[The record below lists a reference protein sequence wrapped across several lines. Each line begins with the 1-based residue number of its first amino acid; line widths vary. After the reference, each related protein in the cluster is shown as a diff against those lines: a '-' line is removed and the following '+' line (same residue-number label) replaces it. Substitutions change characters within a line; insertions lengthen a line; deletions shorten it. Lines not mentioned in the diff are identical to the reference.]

1 MRNIYFTTL
10 LVLLSISTLSAQYWQ
25 QKAIY
30 TINVDLNVET
40 NQFTGTQKIVYTN
53 NSPDTLTKVF
63 YHLYFNSFQPGSMMD
78 VRSRT
83 ISDPDRRVGNR
94 IEALQPDE
102 IGYQKVKSLKQNGK
116 SLKMKEVGTILEVEL
131 ATPIYPGKTATFDM
145 TFEAQVPLQI
155 RRSGRDN
162 KEEIRYSMTQ
172 WYPKMCEYDV
182 EGWHSNPYIGRE
194 FHGIWGDFDVTIT
207 IDKTYVLGATGVLQ
221 NPNEVGHGYETA
233 GKDLKRPEGDKLSWH
248 FVGKKVH
255 DFAWAA
261 DPNYKHVVVETKDLP
276 TIHLLYVEDSNTTTW
291 TDLPKYAPQIFQY
304 MNPLFGKYP
313 YPSYSIIQGGDGGME
328 YPMLTLITG
337 HRSLKSLVGVSVH
350 EAIHSWYQLLLGT
363 NESKYSWMDE
373 GFTSFASD
381 VIMDSIFGAG
391 STTHAGAYA
400 GYYNL
405 VKSGMA
411 EPMTTHADYYKT
423 NRAYGINSYS
433 KGEVL
438 LNQLNYIM
446 GSDLF
451 YKGMRDYYYTWRY
464 KHPTPT
470 EFKRVM
476 EKASGLE
483 LDWYFENWVGTINT
497 IDYGIKS
504 VVSSS
509 SKTELIIERVGDMPM
524 PVDLVVTLNDNS
536 TINYQIPLEIMRG
549 EKSAKEG
556 YSELKTELAWPW
568 VYPTYKLV
576 LDEKFTDIKSIEI
589 DPSNRMAD
597 VDRGNNLYPSK
608 ASTTFPFK

>member
-1 MRNIYFTTL
+1 
-10 LVLLSISTLSAQYWQ
+10 
-25 QKAIY
+25 
-30 TINVDLNVET
+30 
-40 NQFTGTQKIVYTN
+40 
-53 NSPDTLTKVF
+53 
-63 YHLYFNSFQPGSMMD
+63 
-78 VRSRT
+78 
-83 ISDPDRRVGNR
+83 
-94 IEALQPDE
+94 
-102 IGYQKVKSLKQNGK
+102 
-116 SLKMKEVGTILEVEL
+116 
-131 ATPIYPGKTATFDM
+131 
-145 TFEAQVPLQI
+145 
-155 RRSGRDN
+155 
-162 KEEIRYSMTQ
+162 
-172 WYPKMCEYDV
+172 
-182 EGWHSNPYIGRE
+182 
-194 FHGIWGDFDVTIT
+194 
-207 IDKTYVLGATGVLQ
+207 
-221 NPNEVGHGYETA
+221 
-233 GKDLKRPEGDKLSWH
+233 
-248 FVGKKVH
+248 
-255 DFAWAA
+255 
-261 DPNYKHVVVETKDLP
+261 
-276 TIHLLYVEDSNTTTW
+276 
-291 TDLPKYAPQIFQY
+291 
-304 MNPLFGKYP
+304 
-313 YPSYSIIQGGDGGME
+313 
-328 YPMLTLITG
+328 MLTLITG

-350 EAIHSWYQLLLGT
+350 EVIHSWYQLLLGT

-391 STTHAGAYA
+391 SSTHTGAYA

-411 EPMTTHADYYKT
+411 EPMTSHADYYKT